1 MTKFF
6 VLVPLLAGALSVSAQ
21 AQEAS
26 VAVGFG
32 DLDLTTTSALARQLD
47 VWVRGVDTASAP
59 LIGVSRVTFMDLARP
74 SPVAASG
81 TGARPR
87 LVKDVE

>member
-1 MTKFF
+1 MRA
-6 VLVPLLAGALSVSAQ
+6 LLPLPSADAPPTLWLA
-21 AQEAS
+21 
-26 VAVGFG
+26 G

-59 LIGVSRVTFMDLARP
+59 LIDVSRVTFMDLARP